1 MKKVSVSFVT
11 GAIAL
16 VFLVVG
22 YQAALLVHHSSLAL
36 IAAHRDAPDTVW
48 VEGCAPDMV
57 CGEGDAPDK
66 VYGGGDAP
74 VQELGQRRNPGG
86 SVSSRGSGSAAGGG
100 KAGVAGAGQGG
111 VKGRS
116 GGVGW
121 GSRAGQGSKT
131 GAGQGGSEGGGT
143 SSGNGKVGG
152 KALTRRSGAGT
163 AYGENLRKKLP
174 RRVENFRFDPNTA
187 SLEDLERLGFSV
199 KQAQSIVNYRE
210 KGGRFRRK
218 EDFRKSYV
226 VADSVYE
233 RLEAYIDIPLL
244 DINKADS
251 AQFDALP
258 GIGGYFARKMVQQRK
273 ALGGYSHTAQLLDI
287 HKFDKERYDALSALI
302 CCSKPKPYEL
312 WTLPAD
318 SLRLHPYIRS
328 YAAARSIVF
337 FREHNPREKWSVQAL
352 FDAGILSDE
361 QAEKLSRCNI
371 AAP

>member
-66 VYGGGDAP
+66 VYGEGDAP

-86 SVSSRGSGSAAGGG
+86 SGSSRGSGSAASGSRTSGG
-100 KAGVAGAGQGG
+100 KAGVEGAGQ
-111 VKGRS
+111 
-116 GGVGW
+116 
-121 GSRAGQGSKT
+121 
-131 GAGQGGSEGGGT
+131 
-143 SSGNGKVGG
+143 GG

-163 AYGENLRKKLP
+163 AYGENLREKLP

-218 EDFRKSYV
+218 VDFRKSYV

-287 HKFDKERYDALSALI
+287 HKFDRERFDALADLI
-302 CCSKPKPYEL
+302 CCSTPKPYEL

-352 FDAGILSDE
+352 LDAGILSDE

>member
-1 MKKVSVSFVT
+1 MFGNTYKCTSYNLFKFFGYFPAYGALSLRTEMLGHLPQSLYQTVGRFVKNHCSMFLRK
-11 GAIAL
+11 AL
-16 VFLVVG
+16 QQALATLFLG
-22 YQAALLVHHSSLAL
+22 KEALETEFVA
-36 IAAHRDAPDTVW
+36 
-48 VEGCAPDMV
+48 
-57 CGEGDAPDK
+57 
-66 VYGGGDAP
+66 
-74 VQELGQRRNPGG
+74 
-86 SVSSRGSGSAAGGG
+86 G
-100 KAGVAGAGQGG
+100 KAAVHKCRNQGG

-121 GSRAGQGSKT
+121 GSRAGQG
-131 GAGQGGSEGGGT
+131 GSAGGGT
-143 SSGNGKVGG
+143 SNGNGKVGG

-163 AYGENLRKKLP
+163 AYGESLREKLP

-287 HKFDKERYDALSALI
+287 HKFDRERYDALSTLI
-302 CCSKPKPYEL
+302 CCSQPKPYGL